1 MFDKK
6 QQQYY
11 LIISTGNH
19 SQQQIHTLLI
29 TSIGEQGVVTVYTF
43 LIGKN
48 IKVVTC
54 ENRFDKV
61 ERSSIYGLTGL
72 RNRG

>member
-43 LIGKN
+43 LIGKKYQ
-48 IKVVTC
+48 IC
-54 ENRFDKV
+54 
-61 ERSSIYGLTGL
+61 YL
-72 RNRG
+72 